1 MKAPRRLFL
10 DPQTQP
16 GQAIVLVALMIVV
29 LIGAIGL
36 AIDGG
41 LGYYYNN
48 QAERAAGAAALSGV
62 IFMPGQFTP
71 AQAIPAATGND
82 ATDRAIAEAGKNGFT
97 AYSAIACGGGS
108 CTATGSNGLT
118 VTVAVVPGFDNKLSV
133 TVTRSVPTFFMSF
146 FGISA
151 FTVSRTAIAT
161 YLPPLSLGQPG
172 TQVGSVTS
180 TLGTGGNNY
189 YFMREEGYS
198 TPRSQG
204 DAFTPNP
211 AGSGDVHAISRTEGS
226 DPVGAT
232 LPDRGGY
239 NYLVNLPNGG
249 YIQVYN
255 AIFAP
260 DNCTSTSTYGSSNT
274 QSCPGGGGALPA
286 SESWAGAGPVYH
298 NGCDNHISPV
308 THVFDQCSTAVGTNP
323 QSYYL
328 HEEDSQNLS
337 SYGAAQTDLYSTMEY
352 TVEAVPTPFIRASDT
367 IVSQVKV
374 YPIDATGY
382 YKTPANCVGACQP
395 SKNYNPINSLG
406 SYIHQT
412 WDAFGNPVNMQTY
425 HSWVDITNYTGG
437 GDGGTF
443 QRLVTPAPGPL
454 PAGTY
459 RLRVDTL
466 GSDGSNPPTNGA
478 SSGGQAHKAYAVR
491 VVDAAGLAGGT
502 FTCTGCSVGAWD
514 DMALYTP
521 IAVPAGGHF
530 DIPIFKVPP
539 DYAGQ
544 TITLDVFDPGD
555 ISGGGNVDLY
565 VLDNTGA
572 IVSVA
577 NPASINVW
585 DLGVSRTSVGPPVAC
600 TGAGGLTNPPTPCL
614 AQTGQPQTATV
625 RATTA
630 GATNYNGHWIRFE
643 VPIPSGYNPGLNP
656 NNWWWSLRYQIST
669 NVTATDTVTF
679 AVGLKGNP
687 AHLLSS

>member
-1 MKAPRRLFL
+1 MSKKQFL
-10 DPQTQP
+10 HPKTQA
-16 GQAIVLVALMIVV
+16 GQAIVIVALMIVV
-29 LIGAIGL
+29 LIGGIGL
-36 AIDGG
+36 AVDGG

-62 IFMPGQFTP
+62 IFMPGQLTP
-71 AQAIPAATGND
+71 AQAIPALSGND
-82 ATDRAIAEAGKNGFT
+82 ATDRAVNEARRNGFD
-97 AYSAIACGGGS
+97 IADVTNS
-108 CTATGSNGLT
+108 VT
-118 VTVAVVPGFDNKLSV
+118 VTTAAVPGFDNKLSV
-133 TVTRSVPTFFMSF
+133 TVTRNVRTFFMGL
-146 FGISA
+146 FGITT
-151 FTVSRTAIAT
+151 FRVSRTAIAT

-172 TQVGSVTS
+172 TQVGSITS
-180 TLGTGGNNY
+180 TLGSGGNNY
-189 YFMREEGYS
+189 YFMRTEGYS

-204 DAFTPNP
+204 DAFTPDP
-211 AGSGDVHAISRTEGS
+211 AGSGDVHSISRTAGS
-226 DPVGAT
+226 DPVGAS

-260 DNCTSTSTYGSSNT
+260 MDCTNTGNYGTTNT
-274 QSCPGGGGALPA
+274 PYCPGNGGPLPA
-286 SESWAGAGPVYH
+286 SETSWAGAGPAFMD
-298 NGCDNHISPV
+298 NCDNHISPV
-308 THVFDQCSTAVGTNP
+308 THVLDQCSSGT
-323 QSYYL
+323 SYYL
-328 HEEDSQNLS
+328 HEEDSQDLS
-337 SYGAAQTDLYSTMEY
+337 SYGAAQKDLYSAMEY
-352 TVEAVPTPFIRASDT
+352 TVESVPTPFIRASDS

-382 YKTPANCVGACQP
+382 YQTPANCVGACQP
-395 SKNYNPINSLG
+395 SKNYNPINSIG

-412 WDAFGNPVNMQTY
+412 WDAFGNPVNMQTF
-425 HSWVDITNYTGG
+425 HAWVDITNYTGAS
-437 GDGGTF
+437 DGGTF

-466 GSDGSNPPTNGA
+466 GFDGSNPPTNGA

-502 FTCTGCSVGAWD
+502 FTCTACSIGAWD
-514 DMALYTP
+514 DMAVYTP
-521 IAVPAGGHF
+521 IAIPAGGHF
-530 DIPIFKVPP
+530 DVPIFKVPP

-565 VLDNTGA
+565 VLDNTGT
-572 IVSVA
+572 IVVS
-577 NPASINVW
+577 ASPVNVW
-585 DLGVSRTSVGPPVAC
+585 DLGVTRTNVGPPVAC
-600 TGAGGLTNPPTPCL
+600 TGTGGLSNPPTPCL
-614 AQTGQPQTATV
+614 AQTGAPNTATI
-625 RATTA
+625 RATTG
-630 GATNYNGHWIRFE
+630 GATNFNGHWLRFE
-643 VPIPSGYNPGLNP
+643 VPIPVGYNPGLNP

>member
-1 MKAPRRLFL
+1 MTTAQFL
-10 DPQTQP
+10 HPKSQA

-41 LGYYYNN
+41 FGYYYNN
-48 QAERAAGAAALSGV
+48 EAERAAGAAALSGV
-62 IFMPGQFTP
+62 IFMPGQFSP
-71 AQAIPAATGND
+71 AQAVPAASGND
-82 ATDRAIAEAGKNGFT
+82 ATDRAIAEARRNGFDVSD
-97 AYSAIACGGGS
+97 AANAV
-108 CTATGSNGLT
+108 T
-118 VTVAVVPGFDNKLSV
+118 VTAAAVPGFDNKLSV
-133 TVTRSVPTFFMSF
+133 TVTRRVRTFFMAM
-146 FGISA
+146 FGINS

-172 TQVGSVTS
+172 TQVGSITS
-180 TLGTGGNNY
+180 TLGSGGNNY
-189 YFMREEGYS
+189 FFMRTEGYS

-204 DAFTPNP
+204 DAFTPDP
-211 AGSGDVHAISRTEGS
+211 AGSGDVHAISRTQGS

-260 DNCTSTSTYGSSNT
+260 SNCTNTGTYGTSNT
-274 QSCPGGGGALPA
+274 SYCPGGGGALPA
-286 SESWAGAGPVYH
+286 SESAWAGAGPAFQD
-298 NGCDNHISPV
+298 NCDNHISPV
-308 THVFDQCSTAVGTNP
+308 TLKLDQCSSGT
-323 QSYYL
+323 SYYL
-328 HEEDSQNLS
+328 HEEDSQDLT
-337 SYGAAQTDLYSTMEY
+337 SYGAGQKDLYSTMEY
-352 TVEAVPTPFIRASDT
+352 TVEAVATPFIRASDT
-367 IVSQVKV
+367 IISQVKV

-382 YKTPANCVGACQP
+382 YRTPQNCTGACQP
-395 SKNYNPINSLG
+395 SKNYNPINSIG

-412 WDAFGNPVNMQTY
+412 WDAQGNPVNMQTY
-425 HSWVDITNYTGG
+425 HSWVDITNYVGA

-443 QRLVTPAPGPL
+443 QRLVTPASGPL

-466 GSDGSNPPTNGA
+466 GFDGSNPPTNGA

-491 VVDAAGLAGGT
+491 VVDQAGFVGGT
-502 FTCTGCSVGAWD
+502 NTCTGCGVGAWD
-514 DMALYTP
+514 DMAVYTP
-521 IAVPAGGHF
+521 IAIPAGGHF
-530 DIPIFKVPP
+530 DVPIFKVPP

-565 VLDNTGA
+565 VLDNAGT

-577 NPASINVW
+577 NPGVINVW
-585 DLGVSRTSVGPPVAC
+585 DLGVTRTSVGPNVPC
-600 TGAGGLTNPPTPCL
+600 TGTGGLTNPPTPCL
-614 AQTGQPQTATV
+614 AQTGSPQTATV
-625 RATTA
+625 RATTG
-630 GATNYNGHWIRFE
+630 GATNFNGHWIRFE